1 MGVYLGVDLGA
12 AHTKAVIIDA
22 SRFTR
27 GRAIVPTGMDF
38 FRAGREA
45 LRLALLDAGIQ
56 AVDITAAVATGY
68 GRKNLDFAAS
78 TKTEISCHARG
89 AFHYFPEAITVID
102 IGGQDSKIIK
112 IGPDGRWF
120 DFKMNRKCA
129 AGTGAFLEEIAGRI
143 GVGLSELE
151 GLARQSTTEV
161 ALSSF
166 CTVFCSS
173 EILGMIRR
181 GIKVPDI
188 VKAVMG
194 SVVARLT
201 EMDVL
206 SGTVVATGG
215 VVAHHPL
222 VVELLAAV
230 TGNPV
235 RIAPEPQLAG
245 ALGAALFALEET
257 AHD

>member
-1 MGVYLGVDLGA
+1 MGAYLGVDLGA

-22 SRFTR
+22 SRAIR
-27 GRAIVPTGMDF
+27 GRGIVPTGMDF
-38 FRAGREA
+38 FGAGRQA
-45 LRLALLDAGIQ
+45 LRLALAAAGLKATGI
-56 AVDITAAVATGY
+56 AAAVATGY
-68 GRKNLDFAAS
+68 GRKNLDFAAA

-89 AFHYFPEAITVID
+89 AFHYFPEAITVVD

-143 GVGLSELE
+143 GVPLGDLE
-151 GLARQSTTEV
+151 GLARQSSAEV
-161 ALSSF
+161 TLSSF
-166 CTVFCSS
+166 CTVFCAT

-181 GIKVPDI
+181 GLKVPDI
-188 VKAVMG
+188 VKAVMR

-206 SGTVVATGG
+206 DGKVVATGG

-222 VVELLAAV
+222 VVELLAAAIG
-230 TGNPV
+230 TPV
-235 RIAPEPQLAG
+235 FIAPEPQLAG
-245 ALGAALFALEET
+245 ALGAALIALEET
-257 AHD
+257 GND

>member
-22 SRFTR
+22 SCFIM

-45 LRLALLDAGIQ
+45 LRLALLDAGIKP
-56 AVDITAAVATGY
+56 ADITAAVATGY

-89 AFHYFPEAITVID
+89 AFHYFPETITVVD

-143 GVGLSELE
+143 GVRLSELE
-151 GLARQSTTEV
+151 GLARQSSTEV

-166 CTVFCSS
+166 CTVFCAT

-194 SVVARLT
+194 SVGGAPHRDGCPERQGRGHGRRGGPSSHGGGT
-201 EMDVL
+201 AGGGHRQ
-206 SGTVVATGG
+206 SGP
-215 VVAHHPL
+215 HSPR
-222 VVELLAAV
+222 AAAGRGFGSGPDRPR
-230 TGNPV
+230 GN
-235 RIAPEPQLAG
+235 G
-245 ALGAALFALEET
+245 
-257 AHD
+257 

>member
-12 AHTKAVIIDA
+12 AHTKAVIIAA
-22 SRFTR
+22 SRFIM

-38 FRAGREA
+38 CRAGRKV
-45 LRLALLDAGIQ
+45 LRLALADAGLK
-56 AVDITAAVATGY
+56 ATDIAAAVATGY
-68 GRKNLDFAAS
+68 GRKNLDFAAA

-89 AFHYFPEAITVID
+89 AFHYFPEAITVVD

-143 GVGLSELE
+143 GVRLSDLE
-151 GLARQSTTEV
+151 GLARQSSAEV
-161 ALSSF
+161 TLSSF
-166 CTVFCSS
+166 CTVFCST

-188 VKAVMG
+188 VKAVMR
-194 SVVARLT
+194 SVAARAT

-206 SGTVVATGG
+206 DGKVVATGG

-222 VVELLAAV
+222 VAELLAAA

-235 RIAPEPQLAG
+235 LIAPEPQLAG
-245 ALGAALFALEET
+245 ALGAALIALEET
-257 AHD
+257 AYD